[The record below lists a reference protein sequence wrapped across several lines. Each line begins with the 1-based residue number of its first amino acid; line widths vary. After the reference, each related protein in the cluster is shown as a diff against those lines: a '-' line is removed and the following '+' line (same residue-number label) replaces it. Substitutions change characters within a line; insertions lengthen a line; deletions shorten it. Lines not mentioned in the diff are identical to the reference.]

1 MERHYSDASGRLGGP
16 LYDQKED
23 ENGFTIYQTAS
34 YEKMEGLGYLCSFE
48 KSDAWMNYGAGEN
61 LIAYTEDGTLYYLMQ
76 PTDVACDT
84 EDQDNR
90 GRVRIHDGG
99 GHGHRIKCE
108 DRCG

>member
-1 MERHYSDASGRLGGP
+1 MLPEDWADRCTI
-16 LYDQKED
+16 KED

-76 PTDVACDT
+76 PTVCVRYGGS
-84 EDQDNR
+84 DNR
-90 GRVRIHDGG
+90 GRVRSWREEVTAIDQV
-99 GHGHRIKCE
+99 
-108 DRCG
+108 